1 MRAVDRHV
9 GLRTRLR
16 REELGI
22 SRELLAKEI
31 GQPVERLTSY
41 ENGWIRM
48 EPATLLQLSISLRL
62 PLSKFFAD
70 LDPSRACS
78 KAVERGPAIDTV
90 SHLPVRMPAFAFD
103 GGVDASVAGA
113 TFSRGKAK
121 AQSIPWVERVIA
133 AHMLE
138 PIDALCSTQDRN
150 ETDEPRKMPYLFP
163 LAILMMTI
171 FAAGLGVMSALGF
184 VFIPII
190 QHLVHSAFSGP

>member
-31 GQPVERLTSY
+31 GQSVERLTSY

-48 EPATLLQLSISLRL
+48 QPATLLQLSISLQL

-70 LDPSRACS
+70 LNPRRACS
-78 KAVERGPAIDTV
+78 KAVERGPAIDTA

-113 TFSRGKAK
+113 TF
-121 AQSIPWVERVIA
+121 
-133 AHMLE
+133 
-138 PIDALCSTQDRN
+138 
-150 ETDEPRKMPYLFP
+150 
-163 LAILMMTI
+163 
-171 FAAGLGVMSALGF
+171 
-184 VFIPII
+184 
-190 QHLVHSAFSGP
+190 